1 MLKNVQV
8 VAFDVNGTLIGGN
21 YHLWNNIFDEDLKLI
36 KREGSLP
43 LKWYET
49 QTGKI
54 TFEEMVSLTYNVAN
68 PQKMKKDAYEVYMSE
83 LKLREGCII
92 LLQNLRRNYKLII
105 CSDTSGVTKVITK
118 AFDLKKYFTKS
129 FYSTDVGYMKSDREF
144 WNHILT
150 NLQKKPEELVMIG
163 DNTRCDIHWPNLL
176 GITTIQI
183 PTTEKLQ
190 SRDLEVQND
199 DDKPDYHVKT
209 LHEIQTILL
218 KTE

>member
-1 MLKNVQV
+1 MLKNIQV

-21 YHLWNNIFDEDLKLI
+21 YHLWNKIFDEDLKLM
-36 KREGSLP
+36 KLEDAPP
-43 LKWYET
+43 LKWYEA

-54 TFEEMVSLTYNVAN
+54 TFEEMVSLTYNVEN
-68 PQKMKKDAYEVYMSE
+68 PQKMKKEAYEVYMSE
-83 LKLREGCII
+83 LKLREGCIS
-92 LLQNLRRNYKLII
+92 LLENLRRRYKLII

-118 AFDLKKYFTKS
+118 AFDLEKYFTKS

-150 NLQKKPEELVMIG
+150 SLQKRPEEIVMIG

-176 GITTIQI
+176 GINTIQI
-183 PTTEKLQ
+183 PTTEKLP

-199 DDKPDYHVKT
+199 DDKPDCQVKT
-209 LHEIQTILL
+209 LHEIQKILL
-218 KTE
+218 KIE